1 MPAEVAQECVVVRG
15 EVADAVVFFCA
26 GVDDGCGV
34 VCEAGE
40 VGAVFLAHER
50 FYVLAF
56 FGVVEQEGVVGAGG

>member
-1 MPAEVAQECVVVRG
+1 MRR

-26 GVDDGCGV
+26 GVDDGCGMV
-34 VCEAGE
+34 REAGE

-50 FYVLAF
+50 FHIFAF